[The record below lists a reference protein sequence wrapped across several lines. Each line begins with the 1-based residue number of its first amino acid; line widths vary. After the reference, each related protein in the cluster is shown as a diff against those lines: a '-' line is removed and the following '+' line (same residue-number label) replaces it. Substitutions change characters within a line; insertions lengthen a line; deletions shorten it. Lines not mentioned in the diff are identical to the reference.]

1 MSCLQDNY
9 VWLLQEKESGKV
21 AVVDPSEYKPVA
33 SAIHDRCSSKAPCA
47 SRADQACACSV
58 AKMQHSKLCNLPIA
72 LCRGLK
78 LDYILNTHHHW
89 DHTGGNEELKRKFNC
104 TIVGPKADEGR
115 IPGIDVALADG
126 ESWSFGNLEMQV
138 FDTPG
143 HTRGHI
149 TLWFPQIQ
157 ALFPG
162 KLTLLA
168 VCCSFPVKQVQCS
181 HLSCL

>member
-1 MSCLQDNY
+1 MPNLIVYD
-9 VWLLQEKESGKV
+9 LL
-21 AVVDPSEYKPVA
+21 
-33 SAIHDRCSSKAPCA
+33 
-47 SRADQACACSV
+47 
-58 AKMQHSKLCNLPIA
+58 A

-89 DHTGGNEELKRKFNC
+89 DHTGGTEELKRKFNC
-104 TIVGPKADEGR
+104 TIVGPKADQGR
-115 IPGIDVALADG
+115 IPGIDIALADG
-126 ESWSFGNLEMQV
+126 ESWKFGNLEMHV

-162 KLTLLA
+162 KLAHWHDLQSITAASLMLSSTLCLCWWRS
-168 VCCSFPVKQVQCS
+168 CCAWHSFRPSSCS
-181 HLSCL
+181 CNLLCHSSLLLCSCLHCFSRLRLPARLKRWASVLQW

>member
-1 MSCLQDNY
+1 MSTHLRLACQAIQSTNCH
-9 VWLLQEKESGKV
+9 LL
-21 AVVDPSEYKPVA
+21 
-33 SAIHDRCSSKAPCA
+33 
-47 SRADQACACSV
+47 
-58 AKMQHSKLCNLPIA
+58 A

-104 TIVGPKADEGR
+104 TIVGPKADQGR

-126 ESWSFGNLEMQV
+126 ESWKFGNLQMQV

-162 KLTLLA
+162 KLSAGNSVQTP
-168 VCCSFPVKQVQCS
+168 CSI
-181 HLSCL
+181 

>member
-1 MSCLQDNY
+1 M
-9 VWLLQEKESGKV
+9 
-21 AVVDPSEYKPVA
+21 A
-33 SAIHDRCSSKAPCA
+33 SHT
-47 SRADQACACSV
+47 AD
-58 AKMQHSKLCNLPIA
+58 NLPV
-72 LCRGLK
+72 LGRGLK

-89 DHTGGNEELKRKFNC
+89 DHTGGNEELKHKFNC
-104 TIVGPKADEGR
+104 NVVGPRADQGR

-126 ESWSFGNLEMQV
+126 ESWKFGNLEMQV

-162 KLTLLA
+162 KLSCWQSCKGHYLKLSAFHLDFACIHDGHA
-168 VCCSFPVKQVQCS
+168 VPCMLSG
-181 HLSCL
+181 HLYIHVGKFSRKCDIH

>member
-1 MSCLQDNY
+1 MLQNAVDIAY
-9 VWLLQEKESGKV
+9 SLVLL
-21 AVVDPSEYKPVA
+21 
-33 SAIHDRCSSKAPCA
+33 H
-47 SRADQACACSV
+47 
-58 AKMQHSKLCNLPIA
+58 
-72 LCRGLK
+72 RGLN

-104 TIVGPKADEGR
+104 TIVGPKADQGR
-115 IPGIDVALADG
+115 IPGIDIALADG
-126 ESWSFGNLEMQV
+126 ESWQFGNLEMQV

-162 KLTLLA
+162 K
-168 VCCSFPVKQVQCS
+168 
-181 HLSCL
+181 SCT

>member
-1 MSCLQDNY
+1 MPSRKMYD
-9 VWLLQEKESGKV
+9 LL
-21 AVVDPSEYKPVA
+21 
-33 SAIHDRCSSKAPCA
+33 
-47 SRADQACACSV
+47 
-58 AKMQHSKLCNLPIA
+58 A

-104 TIVGPKADEGR
+104 TIVGPKADQGR
-115 IPGIDVALADG
+115 IPGIDIALADG
-126 ESWSFGNLEMQV
+126 QSWKFGNLEMQV

-162 KLTLLA
+162 KLSCWQSCKPSAFFLALL
-168 VCCSFPVKQVQCS
+168 VLTVS
-181 HLSCL
+181 LMCLR

>member
-1 MSCLQDNY
+1 MAASTRLMSTHLRLACQAIQSTNCH
-9 VWLLQEKESGKV
+9 LL
-21 AVVDPSEYKPVA
+21 
-33 SAIHDRCSSKAPCA
+33 
-47 SRADQACACSV
+47 
-58 AKMQHSKLCNLPIA
+58 A

-104 TIVGPKADEGR
+104 TIVGPKADQGR

-126 ESWSFGNLEMQV
+126 ESWKFGNLQMQV

-162 KLTLLA
+162 KLSAGNSVQTP
-168 VCCSFPVKQVQCS
+168 CSI
-181 HLSCL
+181 

>member
-1 MSCLQDNY
+1 MASHTIDNM
-9 VWLLQEKESGKV
+9 
-21 AVVDPSEYKPVA
+21 PVF
-33 SAIHDRCSSKAPCA
+33 
-47 SRADQACACSV
+47 
-58 AKMQHSKLCNLPIA
+58 
-72 LCRGLK
+72 CRGLK

-115 IPGIDVALADG
+115 IPGIDIALADG
-126 ESWSFGNLEMQV
+126 ESWKFGNLEMQV

-162 KLTLLA
+162 KLSLLA
-168 VCCSFPVKQVQCS
+168 VLHGSLPQAQSPPTVILLVLMVVMLCPACIQATSTFISASSLASEHANVM
-181 HLSCL
+181 

>member
-1 MSCLQDNY
+1 MCSDSY
-9 VWLLQEKESGKV
+9 SM
-21 AVVDPSEYKPVA
+21 A
-33 SAIHDRCSSKAPCA
+33 SHTAN
-47 SRADQACACSV
+47 
-58 AKMQHSKLCNLPIA
+58 NLPA

-89 DHTGGNEELKRKFNC
+89 DHTGGNEELRRKFDC

-115 IPGIDVALADG
+115 IPGIDIALVDG
-126 ESWSFGNLEMQV
+126 ESWKFGNLEMQV

-162 KLTLLA
+162 KLS
-168 VCCSFPVKQVQCS
+168 CCNSAWDTTSSSFRFSKGTDPERVQDPK
-181 HLSCL
+181 